1 MTSDKR
7 ASSRCY
13 PSTFFFLFVS
23 WPKITDLKVFASP
36 FYSVVPLLP
45 VHTQVHIHRRT
56 KSRRCVYAAH
66 PFRCHKGETRKKKK
80 KTHNICGVLCSAQ
93 SIDSKVPYRLSLP
106 PPVHLF
112 FLLFSP
118 GQLISS
124 SQFSITV
131 VRIQKPEPIPSA
143 TDETS

>member
-36 FYSVVPLLP
+36 FYSVVSLLP

-106 PPVHLF
+106 SRSSFFSFIFSRPTDFIKPVFYHRCTYTKA
-112 FLLFSP
+112 
-118 GQLISS
+118 GAYTI
-124 SQFSITV
+124 
-131 VRIQKPEPIPSA
+131 RNG
-143 TDETS
+143 

>member
-36 FYSVVPLLP
+36 FYSVVSLLP

-80 KTHNICGVLCSAQ
+80 KHTTSVEYFAQHNQ
-93 SIDSKVPYRLSLP
+93 SIPKFRIGFLY